1 MIRKTI
7 SFTETHA
14 NWMKD
19 QIKSGQYASESELIR
34 DLIRGRQE
42 DNKGITE
49 TPEEIAAIR
58 KILDEAEA
66 SGWSDRTLEE
76 IREDARAQFLSRNS
90 KKAS

>member
-19 QIKSGQYASESELIR
+19 QIASGQYASESELIR
-34 DLIRGRQE
+34 DMIRQRQE
-42 DNKGITE
+42 EAKAITE

-58 KILDEAEA
+58 KILDEAEESEMKEVDFEDIRQRA
-66 SGWSDRTLEE
+66 LAELE
-76 IREDARAQFLSRNS
+76 ARKYA
-90 KKAS
+90 